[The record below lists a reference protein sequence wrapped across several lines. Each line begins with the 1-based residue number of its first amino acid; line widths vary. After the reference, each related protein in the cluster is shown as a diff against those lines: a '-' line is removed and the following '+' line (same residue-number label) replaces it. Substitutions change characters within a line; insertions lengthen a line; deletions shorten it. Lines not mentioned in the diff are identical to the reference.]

1 MKVVHLS
8 TYDGGGAGLAAYNLH
23 LSLLSKGIDSSFLVL
38 YQSNLTAINI
48 KKIESPK
55 PTIFQKLLNYI
66 GFPQTL
72 QQINYKLVKGKTDS
86 GAPFTFPITKID
98 VTTEKLIKEAD
109 VINLHWVADFIDWG
123 TFFKN
128 ITKPIVWTLH
138 DMNPFMGG
146 FHYTI
151 DLKQNK
157 TSLSSLELEILTVKK
172 NFIKQAQNLTIV
184 SPSKWLMNLSLKS
197 EILSAYKHHHI
208 FNSINLDDFKLKDTV
223 ILREKYSLPKDKII
237 FTFVSEDI
245 KNYRKGFDLLTD
257 VVKELSKNENLLFC
271 AIGKLDDKN
280 TLPNIKYFGKIN
292 DYKIL
297 SDIYS
302 LSNAVILPS
311 REDNLPNVMLE
322 AMACG
327 TPVISFKTGGMLDVI
342 KDGFNGILAEEI
354 TNVSLLNA
362 LQSFIDSH
370 NNFDK
375 LAIKEFCHKTFSF
388 KQQAES
394 YINLYNDVLKN
405 GHKNV
410 SQNIHNY
417 TFI

>member
-8 TYDGGGAGLAAYNLH
+8 TYDRGGAGVAAYNLH
-23 LSLLSKGIDSSFLVL
+23 LSLLSKGVDSTFLIL
-38 YQSNLTAINI
+38 YHSNYVAVNT
-48 KKIESPK
+48 KKIKSPK
-55 PTIFQKLLNYI
+55 SNIVQKVLNYF

-72 QQINYKLVKGKTDS
+72 QQINYRLVKNKTTL
-86 GAPFTFPITKID
+86 GAPFTFPITGID
-98 VTTEKLIKEAD
+98 VTIEKLIQEAD
-109 VINLHWVADFIDWG
+109 IINLHWVADFIDWS

-157 TSLSSLELEILTVKK
+157 TSLRLLELEILREKK
-172 NFIKQAQNLTIV
+172 KFIKLTQNLTIV
-184 SPSKWLMNLSLKS
+184 SPSKWLMDLSLKS
-197 EILSAYKHHHI
+197 DMFSTYKHYHI
-208 FNSINLDDFKLKDTV
+208 FNSINLDDFKLRDTM
-223 ILREKYSLPKDKII
+223 ILREKYFLPKDKII
-237 FTFVSEDI
+237 FTFVSEDV
-245 KNYRKGFDLLTD
+245 KNYRKGFDLLMD
-257 VVKELSKNENLLFC
+257 VVKELSKNENILFC
-271 AIGKLDDKN
+271 AIGKFDNRN
-280 TLPNIKYFGKIN
+280 TLSNIKYFGKIN

-342 KDGFNGILAEEI
+342 KDGFNGVFAEEI
-354 TNVSLLNA
+354 TNISLLNA
-362 LQSFIDSH
+362 VQSFVDSH
-370 NNFDK
+370 NNFDR
-375 LAIKEFCHKTFSF
+375 LLIREFCHNTFSF

-394 YINLYNDVLKN
+394 YMNLYNDILKN
-405 GHKNV
+405 EHKKV
-410 SQNIHNY
+410 
-417 TFI
+417 F